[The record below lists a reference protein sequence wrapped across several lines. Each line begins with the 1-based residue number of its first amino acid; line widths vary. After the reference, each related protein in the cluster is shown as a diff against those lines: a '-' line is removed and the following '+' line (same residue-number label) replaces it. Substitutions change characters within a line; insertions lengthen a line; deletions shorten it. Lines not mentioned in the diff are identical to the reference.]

1 MTKGGLNMGEGR
13 VLPVLV
19 RLGAPSMVSMLFQ
32 NLYALV
38 DTVFVSWLGTVELA
52 ALALAVPLL
61 FIGLS
66 LSKGVAVGATAL
78 MSHAYGSGNREH
90 AASVCASAYPL
101 ALTVLCPLCLFA
113 LPAVNQSVFGLF
125 AVGPEVLEHVDRFV
139 FWLALSFPLMG
150 LALVCEGIFLSNGD
164 SRTPMMAMIAGNVVN
179 IGLDP
184 LFIFA
189 LDMGIAGASL
199 ASLIGWGVSAG
210 IMLWHLRRRGM
221 ERPTLVCTRSQL
233 RFWGEIAR
241 CGTAVTLAM
250 LIMPLGTAGLNA
262 VLASYGAAYVGAWTL
277 SVRIEQLVS
286 MPLVGLSYSL
296 VPFVAFNLG
305 RGQTQR
311 IKEARGAC
319 LKLSY
324 LLVVLMG
331 VPLFFFIDAIL
342 RLFSPE
348 PEVQALAAFSLR
360 AALAG
365 YLIAPVEMVMVTIAQ
380 GIKRSGFTLVIFSIR
395 LLVLRIPLA
404 LVLGYA
410 FGGKGV
416 YISHPLS
423 LFFAGLISILMLRRV
438 MGLIEEKTPPAAME
452 ASP

>member
-1 MTKGGLNMGEGR
+1 MSKSGLNMGEGR

-52 ALALAVPLL
+52 ALALSVPLL

-78 MSHAYGSGNREH
+78 MSHAYGSGDREH
-90 AASVCASAYPL
+90 AANVCASAYPL
-101 ALTVLCPLCLFA
+101 ALLVLGPLCLFA

-125 AVGPEVLEHVDRFV
+125 AVGSEVLEHVDRFV

-164 SRTPMMAMIAGNVVN
+164 SRTPMLAMIVGNVVN

-199 ASLIGWGVSAG
+199 ASLIGWGTSAG
-210 IMLWHLRRRGM
+210 IMLWRLKRRDM
-221 ERPTLVCTRSQL
+221 ERPKLLCSRSQL
-233 RFWGEIAR
+233 RFWAEIAR

-250 LIMPLGTAGLNA
+250 LVMPLGTAGLNA
-262 VLASYGAAYVGAWTL
+262 VLARYGAAYVGAWTL

-286 MPLVGLSYSL
+286 MPLIGLSYSL

-305 RGQTQR
+305 RGLTQR
-311 IKEARGAC
+311 VQEARGAC

-331 VPLFFFIDAIL
+331 VPLFIFIDAVL
-342 RLFSPE
+342 RLFSPGA
-348 PEVQALAAFSLR
+348 EVHALAAFSLR
-360 AALAG
+360 VALVG
-365 YLIAPVEMVMVTIAQ
+365 YLIAPVEMVMIAIAQ
-380 GIKRSGFTLVIFSIR
+380 GIKRSGYTLAIFSIR

-410 FGGKGV
+410 LGGRGV
-416 YISHPLS
+416 YLSHPVS
-423 LFFAGLISILMLRRV
+423 LILTGLVSILLLRRLIV
-438 MGLIEEKTPPAAME
+438 LIEDKSPDTTME
-452 ASP
+452 AAP